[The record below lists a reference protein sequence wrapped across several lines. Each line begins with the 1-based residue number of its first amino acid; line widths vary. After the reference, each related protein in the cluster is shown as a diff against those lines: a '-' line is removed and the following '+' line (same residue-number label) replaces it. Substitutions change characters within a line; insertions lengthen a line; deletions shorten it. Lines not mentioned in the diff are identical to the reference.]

1 MKRFMGR
8 NFLLDTDTAKDLYH
22 SCAADLPIIDYH
34 CHISPKEIWEDRA
47 FSNPTELWLLGDHYK
62 WRIMR
67 ACGIEEE
74 YITGD
79 APDFEKFQKYAEAL
93 EKAIGNPLYHFS
105 HLELQ
110 RYFGYTGVLNHQTA
124 GTVFSYCIDRISE
137 EGCTVRGLI
146 RSSNVEV
153 ICTTDDPA
161 DDLRYHELIA
171 SDPAIDFKVY
181 PAWRPDQI
189 LNMEKES
196 FLSYIEKLGDAAGV
210 EITDLSSLLEAVEKR
225 MDFFAAHGCRISDH
239 GLYRIVYR
247 EGSEEETDR
256 IIKKRLHGEAVTQEE
271 LETAQT
277 FLMKAFGAAYHDRNW
292 AMQLHY
298 GCQRNINTKA
308 FLALGPDTG
317 YDAIHDISSSEALAE
332 FLNSLEMQD
341 KLPKTIVYSLN
352 PADNAVIETILGCF
366 QAPGQVQKLQ
376 HGSAWWFN
384 DHKNGME
391 AQLRSYANTG
401 VLGNFIGMLTDSRSF
416 LSYARHEYFRRILCN
431 FIGDLVEHGEY
442 PDDPDALRRIVE
454 GISYGNAKKYFNF

>member
-1 MKRFMGR
+1 MKKFMGR
-8 NFLLDTDTAKDLYH
+8 NFLLDTDTARDLYH
-22 SCAADLPIIDYH
+22 GCAAELPIIDYH
-34 CHISPKEIWEDRA
+34 CHISPKEIWEDRVY
-47 FSNPTELWLLGDHYK
+47 SNPTELWLLGDHYK

-67 ACGIEEE
+67 ACGIEEK

-146 RSSNVEV
+146 RNSNVEV

-161 DDLRYHELIA
+161 DDLQYHELIA
-171 SDPAIDFKVY
+171 ADPTIDFKVY

-196 FLSYIEKLGDAAGV
+196 FPAYIEKLGEAAGV
-210 EITDLSSLLEAVEKR
+210 RITDLASLLDAIGKR
-225 MDFFAAHGCRISDH
+225 MDFFEKHGCRVSDH

-247 EGSEEETDR
+247 ACTEEEADR
-256 IIKKRLHGEAVTQEE
+256 IFRTRLSGAPVSQEE
-271 LETAQT
+271 LEKAQT
-277 FLMKAFGAAYHDRNW
+277 FLMKTFGAAYHAKGW
-292 AMQLHY
+292 VMQLHY
-298 GCQRNINTKA
+298 GCQRNINTRA
-308 FLALGPDTG
+308 FQALGPDTG
-317 YDAIHDISSSEALAE
+317 YDAIHDVSSSEALAA
-332 FLNSLEMQD
+332 FLNSLEIQD
-341 KLPKTIVYSLN
+341 QLPKTIVYSLN
-352 PADNAVIETILGCF
+352 PSDNAVIETILGCF

-376 HGSAWWFN
+376 HGAAWWFN
-384 DHKNGME
+384 DHKSGME

-416 LSYARHEYFRRILCN
+416 LSYARHEYFRRIFCN
-431 FIGDLVEHGEY
+431 FLGELVEHGEY
-442 PDDPDALRRIVE
+442 PDDPDALRRITEDV
-454 GISYGNAKKYFNF
+454 SYGNAKKYFGF

>member
-8 NFLLDTDTAKDLYH
+8 NFLLDTDTARDLYH
-22 SCAADLPIIDYH
+22 DCAADLPIIDYH

-47 FSNPTELWLLGDHYK
+47 YSNPTELWLQGDHYK

-67 ACGIEEE
+67 ACGISEE

-124 GTVFSYCIDRISE
+124 GTVFSYCIDRIAE

-146 RSSNVEV
+146 RNSNVEV

-161 DDLRYHELIA
+161 DDLQYHELIA
-171 SDPAIDFKVY
+171 ADPSIDFKVY

-196 FLSYIEKLGDAAGV
+196 YPAYMERLGGAAGT
-210 EITDLSSLLEAVEKR
+210 EIRDLSTLMDAVEKR
-225 MDFFAAHGCRISDH
+225 MDFFTAHGCRVSDH
-239 GLYRIVYR
+239 GLYKIVHS
-247 EGSEEETDR
+247 ECTEEEADQ
-256 IIKKRLHGEAVTQEE
+256 ILKKRLRGEEISREE
-271 LETAQT
+271 LEKAQT
-277 FLMKAFGAAYHDRNW
+277 FLMKYFGAAYHDRNW
-292 AMQLHY
+292 VMQLHY

-317 YDAIHDISSSEALAE
+317 YDAIHDLSSSESLAA
-332 FLNSLEMQD
+332 FLNSLELRD

-352 PADNAVIETILGCF
+352 PSDNAVIETILGCF

-431 FIGDLVEHGEY
+431 FLGELAEHGEY
-442 PDDPDALRRIVE
+442 PDDSDALRRITEDV
-454 GISYGNAKKYFNF
+454 SYRNAKKYFEF